1 MWKQRLILIVVSIV
15 VIITIYS
22 LPKVVVRN
30 DEASGLEEGG
40 PETTGQEDSAGE
52 PLLEDHNFEI
62 NSADEQKLA
71 VYKSKMLDEMLEDRF
86 LYADSIAGI
95 YVMYSKYD
103 SAAKYLEYLAISDP
117 NDLIFQRV
125 GDAYYEA
132 YSFAMD
138 KENASSFGEKA
149 RYFYGKILDQD
160 PDRMDIKN
168 KVAMTYMS
176 SENPMQGIAML
187 REILESDPENEMAL
201 FNMGI
206 LAIQSGQYER
216 AEERF
221 KKLVEVNAQN
231 LQGQFY
237 LGLCYFEQGKSSEAR
252 KQFELVKS
260 MESDPAVVATAESYL
275 KELN

>member
-15 VIITIYS
+15 VIVALYS
-22 LPKVVVRN
+22 LPKVVVQN
-30 DEASGLEEGG
+30 EEENMPGG
-40 PETTGQEDSAGE
+40 EETTGQQVDAEEE

-71 VYKSKMLDEMLEDRF
+71 AYNSRFMEGSLEDK
-86 LYADSIAGI
+86 LEYADSIASL
-95 YVMYSKYD
+95 YLKYSKYD
-103 SAAKYLEYLAISDP
+103 SAAKYLEYVAISNPDE
-117 NDLIFQRV
+117 LVFQRV
-125 GDAYYEA
+125 ADAYYEA

-138 KENASSFGEKA
+138 KQKAASFGDKA
-149 RYFYGKILDQD
+149 RYFFNKILDRD
-160 PDRMDIKN
+160 PTRLDIKN
-168 KVAMTYMS
+168 KVAMTYMTS
-176 SENPMQGIAML
+176 DNPMQGIAML
-187 REILESDPENEMAL
+187 REILEADPENEMAL
-201 FNMGI
+201 FNMGT

-221 KKLVEVNAQN
+221 KKLVSVNAQN

-237 LGLCYFEQGKSSEAR
+237 LGLCYFEQGKTSEAR

-275 KELN
+275 RELN